1 MYKLKHVPTG
11 LYYQPHKHRGSN
23 LSKRG
28 KVYQTSTHGLSSAFR
43 SAEKHSTDA
52 RCQLFTVFVEKDSPI
67 HRQLKDVFVW
77 TESYGSYHQMK
88 ADTNVSDWVIEEI
101 MEKNNH
107 NK

>member
-43 SAEKHSTDA
+43 SAEKHPNVA
-52 RCQLFTVFVEKDSPI
+52 QRQLFTVFVEKDSPI
-67 HRQLKDVFVW
+67 HKLLKDTLIW
-77 TESYGSYHQMK
+77 EESRGSYGQMK
-88 ADTNVSDWVIEEI
+88 ADTNVSDWIIEKI
-101 MEKNNH
+101 
-107 NK
+107 